1 MSCGSGSAGVPTL
14 GVWSK
19 EMGGVCDGGD
29 AYMGGGVG
37 PCAWYPASIRLSLA
51 KRLHSLRIL
60 IWIEIYAKSKLDWL
74 YPKAEAKERHLR

>member
-74 YPKAEAKERHLR
+74 YPNAEAKERHLR